1 MENETKATVRR
12 WPIIFIFATYS
23 LTSAF
28 QVSLTSKINPKVIV
42 SRFSQR
48 KHIQNWL

>member
-1 MENETKATVRR
+1 MENETRATVRR

-28 QVSLTSKINPKVIV
+28 QVSFMVFLM
-42 SRFSQR
+42 R
-48 KHIQNWL
+48 K

>member
-1 MENETKATVRR
+1 MENETRATVRR

-28 QVSLTSKINPKVIV
+28 QVSWVEMRVENISD
-42 SRFSQR
+42 
-48 KHIQNWL
+48 